1 MNALGGVILAKEA
14 TIQKKQ
20 QEVNALKEKM
30 ESANSVVL
38 LDYLGL
44 SVAEID
50 ELRTKLIEE
59 GCEMAVIKNNI
70 IRRAA
75 QEAGFEPL
83 ADETIG
89 PNAVAFSNEDSV
101 SAAKVIY
108 EFAKEHSSID
118 LKVGVVD
125 GEYMNHERIQKI
137 ATIPTREELL
147 TMFARG
153 ILEPVKNVAVALK
166 LHSENLENDNG

>member
-1 MNALGGVILAKEA
+1 
-14 TIQKKQ
+14 
-20 QEVNALKEKM
+20 
-30 ESANSVVL
+30 
-38 LDYLGL
+38 
-44 SVAEID
+44 
-50 ELRTKLIEE
+50 
-59 GCEMAVIKNNI
+59 
-70 IRRAA
+70 
-75 QEAGFEPL
+75 
-83 ADETIG
+83 
-89 PNAVAFSNEDSV
+89 
-101 SAAKVIY
+101 
-108 EFAKEHSSID
+108 